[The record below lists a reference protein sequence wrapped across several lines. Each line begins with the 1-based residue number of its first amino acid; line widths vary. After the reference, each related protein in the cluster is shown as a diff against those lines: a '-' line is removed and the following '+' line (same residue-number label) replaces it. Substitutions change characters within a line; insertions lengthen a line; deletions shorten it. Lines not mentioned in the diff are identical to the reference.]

1 MANIELRYGNSHFY
15 FEFDEERFQVLEP
28 PSSAPPLS
36 DFQINEKF
44 DSPIGSGRIEE
55 IVDAGDSVLIVVPD
69 ATREAASGQVANLL
83 IRRLIA
89 SGVAPFDISIIFAT
103 GIHRPVTEEE
113 KKQILSP
120 FLVQRVKTL
129 DHRPRDIARIVRL
142 GETSAGIPVELN
154 RSLVENDRVFLIG
167 AVGFHYFAGFTG
179 GRKLICPG
187 LASSRTISATHKLA
201 FDCGAMDRTEGVG
214 SGLLDGNPVHEA
226 FAEAAAAV
234 PGIFCINTIVNEAG
248 GLTDLYCGSLAESH
262 RAACDAFSQGHTI
275 RIPEKR
281 GLVIASCGGSPFDIN
296 MIQAHKTL
304 EAASHACIEGG
315 TIILLAECRDG
326 LGRDDFLKWFEAGD
340 SRELAE
346 KLCEAYQV
354 NGQTAWS
361 LLRMAERFDIR
372 IVTGIHEGKVG
383 QMRLRPYESLAAAAA
398 GLEDTPGYLV
408 PFGSKVRLVPGQT
421 VGSPQ

>member
-1 MANIELRYGNSHFY
+1 MANIELKYGNSHFY

-44 DSPIGSGRIEE
+44 DAPIGSGRIEE

-120 FLVQRVKTL
+120 FIVQRVIPATKGRAISPASSL
-129 DHRPRDIARIVRL
+129 AEHCRD
-142 GETSAGIPVELN
+142 TCELN

-187 LASSRTISATHKLA
+187 LASLRTISATHKLA
-201 FDCGAMDRTEGVG
+201 FDCQVMDRTEGVG

-234 PGIFCINTIVNEAG
+234 PGIYCINTVVNETG
-248 GLTDLYCGSLAESH
+248 ELTDLYCGSLTGSH
-262 RAACDAFSQGHTI
+262 REACDAFSQGHTI
-275 RIPEKR
+275 RILEKR

-304 EAASHACIEGG
+304 EAASHSCIEERDDHM
-315 TIILLAECRDG
+315 LAECRDG
-326 LGRDDFLKWFEAGD
+326 LGRDDF
-340 SRELAE
+340 
-346 KLCEAYQV
+346 
-354 NGQTAWS
+354 
-361 LLRMAERFDIR
+361 
-372 IVTGIHEGKVG
+372 
-383 QMRLRPYESLAAAAA
+383 
-398 GLEDTPGYLV
+398 
-408 PFGSKVRLVPGQT
+408 
-421 VGSPQ
+421 